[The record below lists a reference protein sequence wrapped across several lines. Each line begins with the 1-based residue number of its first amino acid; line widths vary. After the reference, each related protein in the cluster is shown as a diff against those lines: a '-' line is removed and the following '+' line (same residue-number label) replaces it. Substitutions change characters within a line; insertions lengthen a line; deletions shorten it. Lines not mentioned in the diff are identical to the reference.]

1 MINKEAGNCFH
12 RPCYFRI
19 NSGYIQFLFHLL
31 DAAFL
36 SSAKYP
42 VPVSGNDIIEEVAD
56 KGRNYDKSIK

>member
-12 RPCYFRI
+12 LP
-19 NSGYIQFLFHLL
+19 GLL

-42 VPVSGNDIIEEVAD
+42 VPVSGNDIIEKVAD

>member
-1 MINKEAGNCFH
+1 MYSAT
-12 RPCYFRI
+12 RL
-19 NSGYIQFLFHLL
+19 FLYQIRLHAIFFHLL
-31 DAAFL
+31 NSAFL